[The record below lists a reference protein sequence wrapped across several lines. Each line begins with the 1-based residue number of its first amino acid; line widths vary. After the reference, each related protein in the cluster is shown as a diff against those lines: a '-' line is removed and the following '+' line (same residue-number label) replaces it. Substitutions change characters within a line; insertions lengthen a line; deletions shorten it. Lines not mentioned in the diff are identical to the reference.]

1 MSKHHIEKV
10 TCPSSAYLYCDHP
23 GLGQSGSAAGPGSP
37 SLSGRQ
43 RRRRAP
49 GGHFRQKN
57 SGALAA
63 PDFGDLHSLGR
74 HSKSVQSVAAIAVS
88 TVLGFLSGL
97 GVGGG
102 SLLMLWLT
110 GPLGWPQAQA
120 RALNLLFFLP
130 GASLAT
136 FLRRKRIPWK
146 QLLPGIAAGCLFAW
160 LASLLQG
167 RLSQVW
173 LRRAFGILLIFTG
186 IRELRYKVR
195 E

>member
-1 MSKHHIEKV
+1 MLSFLIAV
-10 TCPSSAYLYCDHP
+10 
-23 GLGQSGSAAGPGSP
+23 AAGLVCGV
-37 SLSGRQ
+37 LSG
-43 RRRRAP
+43 
-49 GGHFRQKN
+49 
-57 SGALAA
+57 
-63 PDFGDLHSLGR
+63 FG
-74 HSKSVQSVAAIAVS
+74 I
-88 TVLGFLSGL
+88 
-97 GVGGG
+97 GGG

-146 QLLPGIAAGCLFAW
+146 QLLPGIAAGCLFAS

-167 RLSQVW
+167 QLPQAW
-173 LRRAFGILLIFTG
+173 LRRAFGILLILTG
-186 IRELRYKVR
+186 IRELQYKVR

>member
-1 MSKHHIEKV
+1 M
-10 TCPSSAYLYCDHP
+10 
-23 GLGQSGSAAGPGSP
+23 
-37 SLSGRQ
+37 
-43 RRRRAP
+43 
-49 GGHFRQKN
+49 
-57 SGALAA
+57 
-63 PDFGDLHSLGR
+63 
-74 HSKSVQSVAAIAVS
+74 QSVAAIAVS

-146 QLLPGIAAGCLFAW
+146 QLMPGIAAGCLFAW

-167 RLSQVW
+167 
-173 LRRAFGILLIFTG
+173 
-186 IRELRYKVR
+186 
-195 E
+195 

>member
-1 MSKHHIEKV
+1 M
-10 TCPSSAYLYCDHP
+10 
-23 GLGQSGSAAGPGSP
+23 
-37 SLSGRQ
+37 
-43 RRRRAP
+43 
-49 GGHFRQKN
+49 
-57 SGALAA
+57 
-63 PDFGDLHSLGR
+63 
-74 HSKSVQSVAAIAVS
+74 QSVAAIAVS

-146 QLLPGIAAGCLFAW
+146 QLLPEALRGCSVRGA
-160 LASLLQG
+160 
-167 RLSQVW
+167 VW
-173 LRRAFGILLIFTG
+173 FWCPCCGGAMICPTRPFSRHPWQPFCPSVL
-186 IRELRYKVR
+186 
-195 E
+195 